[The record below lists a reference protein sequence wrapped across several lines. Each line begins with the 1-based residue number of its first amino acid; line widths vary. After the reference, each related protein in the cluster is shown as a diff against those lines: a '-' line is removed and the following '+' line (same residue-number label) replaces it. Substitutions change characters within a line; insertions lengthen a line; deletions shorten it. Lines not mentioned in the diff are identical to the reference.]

1 MGQSLHID
9 PDRLHALITELAAV
23 AESAQHDLAELKS
36 TLAHEGQP
44 WGDDEPGRMVGDT
57 YEPQAKKG
65 LEGYQNLVDNLRGLS
80 KGVSEVGDA
89 LHDQDQ
95 DGGQQIRNTG
105 SNQPV
110 SVAPDS
116 TWPG

>member
-9 PDRLHALITELAAV
+9 PDRIHALIAEVAAV
-23 AESAQHDLAELKS
+23 AESAHQDLAELKDA
-36 TLAHEGQP
+36 LAREGQP

-80 KGVSEVGDA
+80 KGVGEVTDA
-89 LHDQDQ
+89 LHHQDQ
-95 DGGQQIRNTG
+95 NSGQQ
-105 SNQPV
+105 
-110 SVAPDS
+110 
-116 TWPG
+116 